1 MEKIEVIDLEAAAI
15 AERIEERRNALGYSY
30 QDLADACG
38 LSKSTLQRYVT
49 QNIKNIPLSK
59 IKPLAAALKVS
70 PQWLMGWD
78 KETVSINPEAL
89 SGDFKK
95 VAEDLIKIYKVGA
108 YADKDQMEKIRD
120 VLGANRFVI
129 ETLVNNNKKEG
140 DENK

>member
-1 MEKIEVIDLEAAAI
+1 MEKVEIIDLEAAEI
-15 AERIEERRNALGYSY
+15 AKRIEERRIALKYSY

-49 QNIKNIPLSK
+49 KNIKNIPLSK

-78 KETVSINPEAL
+78 EKTVSISPESL

-95 VAEDLIKIYKVGA
+95 VAEDLIKIYQVGA
-108 YADKDQMEKIRD
+108 YADEKQMEKIRD

-129 ETLVNNNKKEG
+129 ETIVNMNEDEG
-140 DENK
+140 DEKK